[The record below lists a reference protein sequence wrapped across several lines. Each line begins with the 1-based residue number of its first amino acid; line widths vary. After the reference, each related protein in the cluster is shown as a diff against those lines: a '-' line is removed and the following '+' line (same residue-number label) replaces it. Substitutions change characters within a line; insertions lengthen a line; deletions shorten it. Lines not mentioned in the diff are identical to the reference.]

1 MTQIE
6 KLWHNAK
13 RGWIDL
19 KHNGAESDWH
29 CLYLL
34 LTREIDGHLLPG
46 YQAYQN
52 QYVRYIYRC
61 DT

>member
-1 MTQIE
+1 MAQCEAWMDRFKTQWRREQLALPI
-6 KLWHNAK
+6 
-13 RGWIDL
+13 
-19 KHNGAESDWH
+19 
-29 CLYLL
+29 LL